1 MKNLLLFKINEK
13 YNIFNKQW
21 NIKMAKIPE
30 LLAPGGTLDAF
41 KTAILYGADAIYAG
55 LPGFSMRARAKITVD
70 EVKMGIDFAHE
81 HGKKVY
87 LAFNLF
93 AHDRDYENMPRVSE
107 VLRYLKPDA
116 LIISDPGIMM
126 WVRENHPDIPI
137 HISTQANICSAETVR
152 FWQNAGAVQC
162 VLAREV
168 SHNEFKSIRKQ
179 CPDIGLEIFVHG
191 AMCMSYSGRCLLSN
205 FITGRPANRGAC
217 AQLCR
222 WKYDVILREHE
233 SGIEMPIQEDERG
246 AYIMNSKDLCLMPRL
261 KEVIESAP
269 DSLKI
274 EGRNRSEY
282 YVGSV
287 VRAYRNALDA
297 YAQDPEHFDPKPF
310 MDDLNILE
318 SRGYTTAFFDGP
330 LPNDAHDYNKTRSV
344 SDWHAAGVI
353 TNIDDKNI
361 TLELRNEIKAG
372 DTIHFI
378 LPRTTDKISVVLDEI
393 INAKN
398 GEKLPKLS
406 AGQNNSVLI
415 PLSKIP
421 KKYIDKLV
429 PLVLAYKHK

>member
-1 MKNLLLFKINEK
+1 MV
-13 YNIFNKQW
+13 
-21 NIKMAKIPE
+21 KIPE

-70 EVKMGIDFAHE
+70 EVKQGIDFAHQ

-93 AHDRDYENMPRVSE
+93 AHDKDYENMPRVSE
-107 VLRYLKPDA
+107 ILNYLKPDA
-116 LIISDPGIMM
+116 LIVSDAGVVM

-137 HISTQANICSAETVR
+137 HISTQANICSASTVK

-168 SHNEFKSIRKQ
+168 SHNEFKSIRQQ
-179 CPDIGLEIFVHG
+179 CPDIGLEIFIHG

-205 FITGRPANRGAC
+205 FITGRPSNRGAC

-233 SGIEMPIQEDERG
+233 SGIEMPIEEDERG

-261 KEVIESAP
+261 KEVIEASP

-287 VRAYRNALDA
+287 TRAYRNALDA
-297 YAQDPEHFDPKPF
+297 YAKNPENFDPTPF
-310 MDDLNILE
+310 MNDLNILE

-330 LPNDAHDYNKTRSV
+330 LPPNAHDYERTRSI

-353 TNIDDKNI
+353 TDIGKDNIVF
-361 TLELRNEIKAG
+361 ELRNEIRAG

-378 LPRTTDKISVVLDEI
+378 LPYTNDKVSIVLDEI

-398 GEKLPKLS
+398 GEKLSKMS
-406 AGQNNSVLI
+406 AGQKNSLI
-415 PLSKIP
+415 IPKTKIP
-421 KKYIDKLV
+421 QKYIDKMV

>member
-1 MKNLLLFKINEK
+1 MK
-13 YNIFNKQW
+13 
-21 NIKMAKIPE
+21 KIPE

-70 EVKMGIDFAHE
+70 EVKQGIDFAHA

-93 AHDRDYENMPRVSE
+93 AHDRDYENMGRVSE
-107 VLRYLKPDA
+107 VLNYLHPDA
-116 LIISDPGIMM
+116 LIISDAGVLM
-126 WVRENHPDIPI
+126 WVKQHHPDIPI
-137 HISTQANICSAETVR
+137 HISTQANICSAATVK

-168 SHNEFKSIRKQ
+168 SHDEFKSIREQ
-179 CPDIGLEIFVHG
+179 CPDIGLEIFIHG

-205 FITGRPANRGAC
+205 YITGRPSNRGAC

-222 WKYDVILREHE
+222 WKYDVILREKE
-233 SGIEMPIQEDERG
+233 SGIEMPIEEDERG

-261 KEVIESAP
+261 REVIESHP

-287 VRAYRNALDA
+287 VRAYRNAIDA
-297 YAQDPEHFDPKPF
+297 YVRDPEHFDPQPF
-310 MDDLNILE
+310 MNDLNVLE

-330 LPNDAHDYNKTRSV
+330 VPPDAHDYESTHSK
-344 SDWHAAGVI
+344 SDYHAAGVI

-361 TLELRNEIKAG
+361 ILELRNEIRAG
-372 DTIHFI
+372 DTITFI
-378 LPRTTDKISVVLDEI
+378 LPLTTDKVSVALDTI

-398 GEKLPKLS
+398 GEELPKMS
-406 AGQNNSVLI
+406 AGQKNSLI
-415 PLSKIP
+415 IPIEKIP
-421 KKYIDKLV
+421 EQYRNKMV
-429 PLVLAYKHK
+429 PLVLAYKRK

>member
-1 MKNLLLFKINEK
+1 MKKL
-13 YNIFNKQW
+13 
-21 NIKMAKIPE
+21 PE

-55 LPGFSMRARAKITVD
+55 LPGFSMRARAKITVE
-70 EVKMGIDFAHE
+70 EVKMGIELAHAA
-81 HGKKVY
+81 GKKVY

-93 AHDRDYENMPRVSE
+93 AHDSEYANMHRVSD
-107 VLRYLKPDA
+107 VINYLAPDA
-116 LIISDPGIMM
+116 LIVADPGVMT
-126 WVRENHPDIPI
+126 WVREHHPNIPL
-137 HISTQANICSAETVR
+137 HVSTQANICSAQSVK
-152 FWQNAGAVQC
+152 FWQAAGASLC

-168 SHNEFKSIRKQ
+168 SHNEFVNIRHE

-222 WKYDVILREHE
+222 WNYDVIMRERD
-233 SGIEMPIQEDERG
+233 SGIEMKLTEDERG

-261 KEVIESAP
+261 GEVLSANP

-287 VRAYRNALDA
+287 TRAYRRAMDL
-297 YAQDPEHFDPKPF
+297 YAENPANFDSAPF
-310 MDDLNILE
+310 MRDLEILE

-330 LPNDAHDYNKTRSV
+330 LPDTAHNYDTTRST
-344 SDWHAAGVI
+344 SDYHAAGVI
-353 TNIDDKNI
+353 VAVDSDKI
-361 TLELRNEIKAG
+361 TLELRNEIKSG
-372 DTIHFI
+372 KDITFL
-378 LPRTTDKISVVLDEI
+378 LPGADSVTVNLQQI

-398 GEKLPKLS
+398 GEVMPKMS
-406 AGQNNSVLI
+406 AGQGNSLI
-415 PLSKIP
+415 IPRVWLGNCDASKF
-421 KKYIDKLV
+421 V
-429 PLVLAYKHK
+429 PYVLAYQHK